1 MTFDIAM
8 DVAIYASIG
17 LIIII
22 MLDYFF
28 GGPDDA

>member
-8 DVAIYASIG
+8 GAAIYASIG
-17 LIIII
+17 LIII